1 LEKFGGV
8 AYPVREKRM
17 RKTDKQLENA
27 SNIERPAR
35 PLQQQQ
41 QQQKTQEKKT
51 GIERVW
57 N

>member
-27 SNIERPAR
+27 SHIERPAR
-35 PLQQQQ
+35 PLQQQ